1 MPETAE
7 KIRKLYHQGYGCSQI
22 LLLLGLEAQGVSN
35 PGLVRAMAGLAG
47 GVGSSG
53 RLCGALTGGAC
64 LIALYAGRGAAGEA
78 EHDRFYLMMDQL
90 IEWFEGVYGRKCG
103 GMDCEQVAD
112 CEPFLDG
119 SLPPCCGLVL
129 ATWEKVVEILR
140 RNRIA
145 VAAG

>member
-1 MPETAE
+1 MTETAD
-7 KIRKLYHQGYGCSQI
+7 KIVKWYHQGFGCSQI

-64 LIALYAGRGAAGEA
+64 LIGLYAGRGAVSDA

-90 IEWFEGVYGRKCG
+90 IEWFDSTIGQRCG
-103 GMDCEQVAD
+103 GLDCEQVAE
-112 CEPFLDG
+112 CEPVLNGFR
-119 SLPPCCGLVL
+119 PRCCTIVM

-140 RNRIA
+140 HNRI
-145 VAAG
+145 VVPAG